1 MKITKVVMM
10 IVLVVPFLSGCWD
23 NQEAERLLYAHA
35 IGIDFVDNQY
45 KVDLQIINLTSVA
58 KSETPIS
65 AEDSQSEVGS
75 ATGKTMEEAIANLYK
90 SLDAELFWG
99 HLTYIIFSEEALKEK
114 RVNEVIDSF
123 IRYYETRYR
132 IWIYSTKD
140 DIKEILL
147 TVPINNLPITIS
159 KLDDPLNSYSQ
170 YSFIRPINI
179 RELIIGLNEPN
190 HEIVIPFV
198 TARENWS
205 NTKGK
210 SPKPTIIGGSLL
222 SSTSYKETLLGSKIA
237 GLQWMNS
244 KSNEGEVSFLLK
256 KDKEESLASI
266 FIQDVNVKV
275 TPIIK
280 QNDVTFDVTIS
291 VKALGNII
299 PSGAKMIDLEK
310 GVKDTIKQEVKRTYM
325 EALEHDVDIY
335 RLSEFVYRYHNK
347 EWKRLQE
354 NGKVKLDEDSLSIDV
369 KIRQFK
375 SGRKSID
382 NL

>member
-1 MKITKVVMM
+1 MV
-10 IVLVVPFLSGCWD
+10 IVLVGPFLSGCWD
-23 NQEAERLLYAHA
+23 NNEAERLLYAHA
-35 IGIDFVDNQY
+35 IGIDYEDNQY

-58 KSETPIS
+58 KSENPIS
-65 AEDSQSEVGS
+65 PEESQAEVGS
-75 ATGKTMEEAIANLYK
+75 ANGKTMEEAIVNLYK
-90 SLDAELFWG
+90 SLDAKLFWG
-99 HLTYIIFSEEALKEK
+99 HLSYIIFSEEALKEK

-132 IWIYSTKD
+132 IWVYSTKD
-140 DIKEILL
+140 DMKEILL

-198 TARENWS
+198 TATENWR
-205 NTKGK
+205 NTMGK
-210 SPKPTIIGGSLL
+210 STKPAIIGGSLI

-244 KSNEGEVSFLLK
+244 ESKEGEVSFLLK
-256 KDKEESLASI
+256 ENKEESRASV
-266 FIQDVNVKV
+266 FIQDINVKV
-275 TPIIK
+275 TPILK

-299 PSGAKMIDLEK
+299 PSGTKITELEK
-310 GVKDTIKQEVKRTYM
+310 GVKDTIKKEVKKTYM
-325 EALEHDVDIY
+325 EALKHDVDIY
-335 RLSEFVYRYHNK
+335 RLSEYVYRYHNK
-347 EWKRLQE
+347 DWKRLQE
-354 NGKVKLDEDSLSIDV
+354 NGKVKLDEDSLSLDV
-369 KIRQFK
+369 KIRKFK